1 MKINNLLLIIQQ
13 SPYLTKQ
20 NLSLVLRREGEALN
34 YWVKK
39 LIRDKTLIPLKKGF
53 YVSSYYGNFVSQTPK
68 DRELYGEYLANIL
81 RYPSYVSLE
90 YVLAKYNFIPEA
102 PFAITCVTVKSP
114 RVYSS
119 SFGDFIYRSVKEDLF
134 FGWEVKDFRGK
145 EVRVASLP
153 KALFDFLYLKKL
165 PIEQWQ
171 NYLLAE
177 GRFNWKIFR
186 QKEKTKFA
194 QFTRNSRN
202 KKMVEILNILRQGKI
217 L

>member
-1 MKINNLLLIIQQ
+1 MLLPIIQR

-20 NLSLVLRREGEALN
+20 NFSLALGKEGETLN

-39 LIRDKTLIPLKKGF
+39 LIGDKTLIPLKKGF
-53 YVSSYYGNFVSQTPK
+53 YVSSYYGNLVSQTPK
-68 DRELYGEYLANIL
+68 DSELYGEYLANIL
-81 RYPSYVSLE
+81 RLPSYVSLE

-102 PFAITCVTVKSP
+102 PFSITCVTVKSP

-119 SFGDFIYRSVKEDLF
+119 SFGDFIYRNVKENLF
-134 FGWEVKDFRGK
+134 LGWEVKDFRGK
-145 EVRVASLP
+145 EVRIASLS

-171 NYLLAE
+171 NYLLTE
-177 GRFNWKIFR
+177 GRFNWKILNR
-186 QKEKTKFA
+186 KEKAEFVRFTK
-194 QFTRNSRN
+194 NSGS
-202 KKMVEILNILRQGKI
+202 KKMVKILNILRQEKI

>member
-1 MKINNLLLIIQQ
+1 MKINILLPIIEQ

-20 NLSLVLRREGEALN
+20 NLSLALRKEGDALN

-39 LIRDKTLIPLKKGF
+39 LIGNKAFIPLKKGF
-53 YVSSYYGNFVSQTPK
+53 YVSSYYRDIISQTPK

-102 PFAITCVTVKSP
+102 PFAVTCVTVKSP

-119 SFGDFIYRSVKEDLF
+119 SFGDFIYRSVKENLF
-134 FGWEVKDFRGK
+134 FGWEIKDFRGK

-165 PIEQWQ
+165 PIGQWQ
-171 NYLLAE
+171 NYLLTE
-177 GRFNWKIFR
+177 GRFNWKILSR
-186 QKEKTKFA
+186 KEKTKFVRFA
-194 QFTRNSRN
+194 KNSGD

>member
-1 MKINNLLLIIQQ
+1 MKINILLPIIQR

-20 NLSLVLRREGEALN
+20 NLSLALGREGETLN

-39 LIRDKTLIPLKKGF
+39 LIGDKTLIPLKKGF
-53 YVSSYYGNFVSQTPK
+53 YVSSYYGNLVSQTPK

-81 RYPSYVSLE
+81 RFPSYVSLE

-102 PFAITCVTVKSP
+102 PFAVTCVTVKSP

-119 SFGDFIYRSVKEDLF
+119 PFGDFIYRSVKENLF
-134 FGWEVKDFRGK
+134 FGWEIKDFRGK
-145 EVRVASLP
+145 EVRVASFA

-177 GRFNWKIFR
+177 GRFNWKILSR
-186 QKEKTKFA
+186 KEKTKFA
-194 QFTRNSRN
+194 RFTKNSGS
-202 KKMVEILNILRQGKI
+202 KKMVEIFNILRQGKI